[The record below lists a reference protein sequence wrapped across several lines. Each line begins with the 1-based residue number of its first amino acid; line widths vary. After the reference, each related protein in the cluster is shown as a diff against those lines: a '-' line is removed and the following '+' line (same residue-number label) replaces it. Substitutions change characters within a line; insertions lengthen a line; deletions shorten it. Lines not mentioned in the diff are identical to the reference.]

1 MTRLTQVAITTRKII
16 RYSIYFVIFLIVGRI
31 LLNLG
36 IGLFNILFP
45 KPPPAPTVSFGKL
58 PKLPFPEKNSGQTF
72 TYKVETA
79 DGNLPKFANQAKV
92 YFMPKPSSS
101 FASLDS
107 TIQKASGL
115 GFISQPQKIS
125 DTMYRFT
132 NRDNTSTLEM
142 NIINGSFSISYNLA
156 VDPSPL
162 SVRPPTPEVAAQ
174 NVKSYLSSGG
184 VLPDDLTGPTSN
196 VFLKIQGQSLVPA
209 VSLSEASLVKVNFF
223 RKPYDE
229 LPAVTAD
236 PQESNVWFLMSGLT
250 QREKQ
255 VVAAQFHYF
264 AVDEEQFSTYPI
276 KTVDEALQE
285 LQGNTGFIAS
295 AGVGNQSS
303 VTIRKIYLGYYDPGS
318 PASFYQPVFV
328 FEGDRGFM
336 AYVPAVTSAYYG
348 D

>member
-31 LLNLG
+31 VLNIG
-36 IGLFNILFP
+36 IGIFNILFP

-58 PKLPFPEKNSGQTF
+58 PKLPFPEKTSPTF
-72 TYKVETA
+72 TYQVQTA
-79 DGNLPKFANQAKV
+79 DGELPVFANQAKV
-92 YFMPKPSSS
+92 FFMPKPSSS

-107 TIQKASGL
+107 TIQKASSL
-115 GFISQPQKIS
+115 GFPSAPQKIS
-125 DTMYRFT
+125 DTTYRFT
-132 NRDNTSTLEM
+132 NRDNTSTLEI

-156 VDPSPL
+156 ADPSPL
-162 SVRPPTPEVAAQ
+162 SVRPPAPEIAAS
-174 NVKSYLSSGG
+174 NVKSYLTSGG

-223 RKPYDE
+223 RKAYE
-229 LPAVTAD
+229 EFPAVTAD
-236 PQESNVWFLMSGLT
+236 PQESNVWFLVSGLT

-255 VVAAQFHYF
+255 IVAAQFHYF
-264 AVDEEQFSTYPI
+264 LVDEQQSSTYPI
-276 KTVDEALQE
+276 KTTQEALQE
-285 LQGNTGFIAS
+285 LQNNGAYIASTGVGNTG
-295 AGVGNQSS
+295 S
-303 VTIRKIYLGYYDPGS
+303 VTIRKIYLGYYDPGT

-336 AYVPAVTSAYYG
+336 AYVPAVTGQYYG